1 MSQASRFTSKLTTT
15 QKKFFAELV
24 GTFIVVVSATG
35 SIVFDAILGG
45 ILGIPFIAFAPF
57 VGVAICVY
65 LFGKV
70 SMAHFNPAVTLGY
83 LITGH
88 VRKNLLAWY
97 FGAEIIGALLA
108 SVFVKY
114 VIGTEANLGT
124 NVPNYDF
131 PIPFILGIEVLASGL
146 LMAVIYAV
154 VLTKG
159 LRGLSGIAIGGIV
172 GLDIFFFGLISGASM
187 NPARSLAPALL
198 SGNLADLWIYW
209 TAPFIGT
216 SLVAFI
222 LRKIINPKS
231 IENS

>member
-1 MSQASRFTSKLTTT
+1 MSQVSRFTSKLTTT

-24 GTFIVVVSATG
+24 GTFIVVASATG
-35 SIVFDAILGG
+35 SIVIDAKLGG

-57 VGVAICVY
+57 VGVAISVY

-70 SMAHFNPAVTLGY
+70 SMAHFNPAVTIGY

-88 VRKNLLAWY
+88 LRKNLLVWY

-114 VIGTEANLGT
+114 VIGTEANLGAT
-124 NVPNYDF
+124 VPNYVF
-131 PIPFILGIEVLASGL
+131 SIPFIFGIEVLASGL

-159 LRGLSGIAIGGIV
+159 LKGFSGIAIGGIV

-198 SGNLADLWIYW
+198 SGHLEDLWIYW

-216 SLVAFI
+216 SLVAFM

>member
-1 MSQASRFTSKLTTT
+1 LSQASRFTSKLTTT

-24 GTFIVVVSATG
+24 GTFIVVASATG
-35 SIVFDAILGG
+35 SIVFDALLGG
-45 ILGIPFIAFAPF
+45 RLGIPFIAFAPF

-70 SMAHFNPAVTLGY
+70 SMAHFNPAVTIGY

-88 VRKNLLAWY
+88 LRKNLLAWY

-114 VIGTEANLGT
+114 VIGTEANLGG

-131 PIPFILGIEVLASGL
+131 SLSVIFGIEVLASGL

-159 LRGLSGIAIGGIV
+159 LRGFSGIAIGGIV

-198 SGNLADLWIYW
+198 SGNLADLWIYL

-216 SLVAFI
+216 SLVAFM
-222 LRKIINPKS
+222 LRKIINPKP
-231 IENS
+231 IDNS

>member
-1 MSQASRFTSKLTTT
+1 MLQVSRFTSKLTTT
-15 QKKFFAELV
+15 QKKIFAELV
-24 GTFIVVVSATG
+24 GTFIVVTSATG
-35 SIVFDAILGG
+35 SVVIYAKLGG

-57 VGVAICVY
+57 VGVAISVY

-70 SMAHFNPAVTLGY
+70 SMAHFNPAVTIGY

-88 VRKNLLAWY
+88 LRKNLLAWY

-114 VIGTEANLGT
+114 VIGTEANLGA
-124 NVPNYDF
+124 NSPNYDF
-131 PIPFILGIEVLASGL
+131 PIPFIFGIEVLASGL
-146 LMAVIYAV
+146 LMAVIFAV

-159 LRGLSGIAIGGIV
+159 LRGFSGIAIGGIV

-198 SGNLADLWIYW
+198 SGNLSDLWIYW

-216 SLVAFI
+216 SLVAFM